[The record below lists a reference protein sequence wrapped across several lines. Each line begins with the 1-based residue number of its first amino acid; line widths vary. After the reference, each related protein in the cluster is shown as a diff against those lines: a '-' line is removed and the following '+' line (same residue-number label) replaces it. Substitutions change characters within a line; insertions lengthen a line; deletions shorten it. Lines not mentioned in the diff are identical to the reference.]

1 MRWTRLR
8 RWRRCPIMRRRWTG
22 DVRGMKIG
30 LPREYFEGLASE
42 TGDLIHAAVEM
53 LKKLGCE
60 VRDISPAPHAVRD
73 CDLLHH
79 RDGRGQL
86 ESGAL

>member
-1 MRWTRLR
+1 
-8 RWRRCPIMRRRWTG
+8 
-22 DVRGMKIG
+22 MKIG

-42 TGDLIHAAVEM
+42 TGDLVIAAVDV

-60 VRDISPAPHAVRD
+60 VRDIQLAAHALRGRV
-73 CDLLHH
+73 LLHH
-79 RDGRGQL
+79 RDGGGQL